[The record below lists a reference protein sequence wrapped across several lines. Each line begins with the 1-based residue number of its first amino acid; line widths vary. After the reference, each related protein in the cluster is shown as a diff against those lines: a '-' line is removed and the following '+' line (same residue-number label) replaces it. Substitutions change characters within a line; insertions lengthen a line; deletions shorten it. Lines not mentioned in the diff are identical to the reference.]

1 MTEEPILYVNG
12 EYVTLSKARVSP
24 LDQGFLLGDGIFDVV
39 SSWHGMIFKLDHH
52 LDRFFDSMRA
62 ARLET
67 TLTREQWRDVII
79 ETTRLNGLED
89 ASIRFI
95 LTRGILEVSSRIPV
109 TYNLRR
115 SYGRHLMFF
124 LRIKTNSLAAYG

>member
-1 MTEEPILYVNG
+1 MEKPVAEPIIYIDG
-12 EYVTLSKARVSP
+12 SFEPLSVARISP

-39 SSWHGMIFKLDHH
+39 SAWDSKIFMLDAH

-67 TLTREQWRDVII
+67 RLSRQQWADAIV
-79 ETTRLNGLED
+79 ETTRRNKLSD

-95 LTRGILEVSSRIPV
+95 LTGSDCSPAVMCSS
-109 TYNLRR
+109 
-115 SYGRHLMFF
+115 
-124 LRIKTNSLAAYG
+124 

>member
-1 MTEEPILYVNG
+1 MEKPVAEPIIYIDG
-12 EYVTLSKARVSP
+12 SFEPLSVARISP

-39 SSWHGMIFKLDHH
+39 SAWDSKIFMLDAH

-67 TLTREQWRDVII
+67 RLSREQWTDAII
-79 ETTRLNGLED
+79 ETTRRNKLSD

-95 LTRGILEVSSRIPV
+95 LTRGVPDGVVAPIAR
-109 TYNLRR
+109 
-115 SYGRHLMFF
+115 
-124 LRIKTNSLAAYG
+124 KLAIVKVRPPLKGFG